1 MKVVHVFKRQII
13 EHLLAGCLKIVGVEY
28 KRSLG
33 SELKVLAVKLATDN
47 DQLPY
52 AKKWYKKNW
61 EKGKVLEVSCIE
73 AEITNC
79 ILRRPDV

>member
-13 EHLLAGCLKIVGVEY
+13 EHLLAGCLKIVEVEY

-47 DQLPY
+47 DQLP
-52 AKKWYKKNW
+52 
-61 EKGKVLEVSCIE
+61 
-73 AEITNC
+73 
-79 ILRRPDV
+79 